1 MIKLA
6 VSRIFDITDMPI
18 NIFLFSNPKA
28 LNSNSDFTDNI
39 EITPANDSHEAK
51 KEEYINKELD

>member
-1 MIKLA
+1 
-6 VSRIFDITDMPI
+6 MPI

-39 EITPANDSHEAK
+39 EKTPANESHVAK
-51 KEEYINKELD
+51 KEEYINKQLD

>member
-1 MIKLA
+1 
-6 VSRIFDITDMPI
+6 MPI

-28 LNSNSDFTDNI
+28 LNSNSDFTGNI
-39 EITPANDSHEAK
+39 EITSANDSHEAK

>member
-1 MIKLA
+1 
-6 VSRIFDITDMPI
+6 MPI

-39 EITPANDSHEAK
+39 EKTPDNESHVAK
-51 KEEYINKELD
+51 KEEYINKQLD